1 MAMGMAMAD
10 VAGATAPATAPALQ
24 LQGLAKH
31 YPGAA
36 QPALQGVDLQLPG
49 GAISVV
55 MGPSGSGKSTLLRL
69 VNRLVEPSAGRVLCG
84 AVDVTALAT
93 EALRH
98 WRQQTT
104 AMVFQRYALLPHL
117 TVLQNVAYPLALRG
131 VSAADAA
138 ALARQWLQRVGL
150 AGVEAAWPAV
160 LSGGMQQRVGL
171 ARALAA
177 DAPVL
182 LMDEPFAAL
191 DPLYRRDM
199 QDLLLGLQQQLR
211 KTVVFITHDLDEA
224 LRLADH
230 LVLLRDGRVVQQGD
244 PAATVLQP
252 ADAQVVDFVRGLHR
266 GRLLRCAALVQPCAP
281 VPGPVLAATA
291 TLAEGARAMLAAGS
305 SQANVQA
312 ADGRHLGTLNF
323 AAVVEQ
329 LAS

>member
-1 MAMGMAMAD
+1 MAE
-10 VAGATAPATAPALQ
+10 PAPALQ

-55 MGPSGSGKSTLLRL
+55 MGLSGSGKSTLLRL
-69 VNRLVEPSAGRVLCG
+69 VNRLVEPTAGRVLCG
-84 AVDVTALAT
+84 TLDVTALAP
-93 EALRH
+93 EPLRR
-98 WRQQTT
+98 WRQQAT
-104 AMVFQRYALLPHL
+104 AMVFQRYALLPHR

-131 VSAADAA
+131 VPAADAA
-138 ALARQWLQRVGL
+138 QQARQWLQRVGL
-150 AGVEAAWPAV
+150 AGVDAAWPAA

-191 DPLYRRDM
+191 DPLSRRDM

-252 ADAQVVDFVRGLHR
+252 ADDQVADFVRGLHR
-266 GRLLRCAALVQPCAP
+266 GRLLRCAALVQPGAP
-281 VPGPVLAATA
+281 VPGPQLAASA
-291 TLAEGARAMLAAGS
+291 TLAEAARAMLAAGS
-305 SQANVQA
+305 SQANVLA
-312 ADGRHLGTLNF
+312 ADGQHLGTL
-323 AAVVEQ
+323 AMADVVAQ